1 MSDVSRRRFL
11 QGVGA
16 SAAVVGVAAVAPT
29 AVAAASTTHRAGD
42 ADPDATTGALV
53 AYVEDASTGRISVM
67 SGDREVVVTD
77 RRLAQ
82 SLARLAD

>member
-16 SAAVVGVAAVAPT
+16 SAAAVGVAAVVPG
-29 AVAAASTTHRAGD
+29 AASAATTAHGD
-42 ADPDATTGALV
+42 GDPGPDAATGAVV
-53 AYVEDASTGRISVM
+53 AYVEDAATGRISVM

-82 SLARLAD
+82 RLAHLAD

>member
-1 MSDVSRRRFL
+1 MSDVSRRSFL

-16 SAAVVGVAAVAPT
+16 SAAAVGVAAVAPT
-29 AVAAASTTHRAGD
+29 AFVASTERRVDDTG
-42 ADPDATTGALV
+42 PDATTGSLV
-53 AYVEDASTGRISVM
+53 AYVEDAATGRISVM